1 MPHMM
6 EQNET
11 PVSFYPPMRG
21 PMRGK
26 MKLLRGVLERLNNH
40 LCPKTFH
47 KDNNIIACSVKL
59 VNNNLRNNNILYS
72 LKFAGL

>member
-11 PVSFYPPMRG
+11 PVSFYPN
-21 PMRGK
+21 MRGK
-26 MKLLRGVLERLNNH
+26 MKQLRGVLERLNNH